1 MVVLHALQKVLE
13 VPGFEPGAL
22 YMRSTCDT
30 TTPHS
35 RSTNL
40 LRFATQ
46 DWHLDSQTLNTKLIL
61 ETAQTY

>member
-1 MVVLHALQKVLE
+1 
-13 VPGFEPGAL
+13 
-22 YMRSTCDT
+22 
-30 TTPHS
+30 
-35 RSTNL
+35 